1 MNASAVGRAIGR
13 LSDTK
18 AFSIFFRSHRHLLKK
33 SPAQS
38 LLVTKTGERG
48 DPLKWHLIG
57 FQVLPR
63 GLYPEGLD
71 PLAWCGAKLRSKLSL
86 EGTRPHGDASSQR
99 PYIQLTL
106 HTPPAP

>member
-1 MNASAVGRAIGR
+1 MNASALRRVIGR

-48 DPLKWHLIG
+48 DPLKGHMIG
-57 FQVLPR
+57 FQVLTR
-63 GLYPEGLD
+63 RLYPQGLD
-71 PLAWCGAKLRSKLSL
+71 PLGWCGAKLRLKLAR
-86 EGTRPHGDASSQR
+86 EGTRAHGYDSCQRVHIQFASK
-99 PYIQLTL
+99 T
-106 HTPPAP
+106 